1 MDPKDIPLPIVSA
14 LALAIASL
22 AFVYIRPKPHYPPG
36 PKGLPLI
43 GSLLD
48 INQER
53 PWITY
58 GKWARE
64 YGEFRLLNSR
74 ALCTK
79 RPLQPVFGILAVSM
93 RHWLVN

>member
-1 MDPKDIPLPIVSA
+1 MDPKDIPLPLASAVALIV
-14 LALAIASL
+14 AITLFYYS
-22 AFVYIRPKPHYPPG
+22 RPKPRYPPG

-58 GKWARE
+58 SKWAKE
-64 YGEFRLLNSR
+64 YGERRLVLY
-74 ALCTK
+74 A
-79 RPLQPVFGILAVSM
+79 
-93 RHWLVN
+93 